1 MNAKWSGDLI
11 SHLSMLH
18 LQNSYFSDVVKLNS
32 FVIGAQCITAKEF

>member
-18 LQNSYFSDVVKLNS
+18 LQNSYFSDVKLNS
-32 FVIGAQCITAKEF
+32 FVIGAQCITVKEF